1 MQILSTM
8 YIIKNRTLNKGN
20 ETIEKE
26 FRGVFIVNVNY
37 TQSVLNMRRR
47 YLLNS
52 MYDCKTSAKC
62 LPLNR

>member
-8 YIIKNRTLNKGN
+8 HIVKNHTLNKGN

-26 FRGVFIVNVNY
+26 FHSIFIVNVNS
-37 TQSVLNMRRR
+37 TQNVLNKRRR

-52 MYDCKTSAKC
+52 MYD
-62 LPLNR
+62 N